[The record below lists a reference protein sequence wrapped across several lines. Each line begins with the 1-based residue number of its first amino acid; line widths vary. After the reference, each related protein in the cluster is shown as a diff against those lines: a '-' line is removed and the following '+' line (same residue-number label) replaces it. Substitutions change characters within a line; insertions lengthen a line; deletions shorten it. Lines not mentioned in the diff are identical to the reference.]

1 MKNFMLKSFA
11 DGVAAH
17 PEWEGKLKLLE
28 QVFLTCTMP
37 EDKEIELMS
46 QLFNLQLMITYD
58 ASAQPVGRVG
68 HASWPKV
75 MLSNAPVFDGAGESA
90 AHFRYV
96 WTCPTQADPVQEVK
110 EEFPDLEIHSD
121 SVKVDAFGYQ
131 ATWKVGPDAANLME
145 AATMAQRVLRA
156 GTAQFRKLESLKRSD
171 LQAVCVKAC
180 LKKQGNMSDM
190 KNRLVYNF
198 LKHATA
204 EQIVNAES
212 TEIWAVSEKPAVDKE
227 PKPSNPKKSV
237 DKVQES
243 KPSTGATMV
252 EGADQVGEEPGPTK
266 GKESSPKVPGPTA
279 SSANESKVEGANQ
292 IGEDGHA
299 GHQPFAEH
307 LPEATAAPAAES
319 EPAKTAEVPEA
330 EPEDCS
336 KRLEAAEMF
345 PKVKVNRRTVS
356 INVHTFTKKF
366 KVATDQSVM
375 EVAALANKYVL
386 AGNEI
391 WAVLNTLTKK
401 DLQAECEKEMLN
413 KRETNQE
420 LREILLRKQL
430 SRFKVGEDSSSA
442 AAVMED
448 APDLKAHSPQAAP
461 QASIAASFPA
471 KDQSEEGAQ
480 AAEGQDP
487 QEAEGAEQGTG
498 LDGGGKSQVT
508 LFGRSTFAMD
518 FNQDDDKTVFSD
530 KVDGPEPV
538 EPESKV
544 STMDLIQAGEHG
556 VVPVAALVKIMQGFA
571 ETQRG
576 GNHLAVLLAGGQKWK
591 KEKLERQVVKRVIMG
606 PKDLFTATIIE
617 DELAVDKSLSVW
629 GVLLETGNPV
639 EPLAFIEEFMGK
651 DGVQPLIGYIRM
663 GAATNLTK
671 PESWTDPEVSVIVK
685 GKWSTL
691 AQGFRFLPDDQKGC
705 KRKAEEI
712 AALAE
717 EVAKKHVAKAN
728 EVAESALSKA
738 KNHLEEGQNK
748 KAHLEGRLLEV
759 MQEMAVQDQKVKL
772 AAKCTEGLQIHPDI
786 YSNKLLSAEE
796 LRQIGGMEDSY
807 IAIDF
812 LPAVYQKAHSEA
824 SQDAPSEKC
833 PGRSLLKHAF
843 FLLKER
849 EDELRASKT
858 KHEKFQ
864 KSLATFTTAFQRST
878 ERKRKAAK
886 IEVGNLLV
894 PDEVVREQRLA
905 RRNQINRKRKS
916 IKNVKKRRPHE
927 DDLPEVAE
935 AKQRLTIF
943 EKMEIVAYAEEQLEQ
958 HQKSLKEIK
967 KSKKKHH
974 KKQREFYKG
983 LSLQKLCDNKF
994 RGKLNGI
1001 KICQLRC
1008 QAKSQKWHLLTEH
1021 QQRKAYQL
1029 TDEMKVSLGL
1039 ESNVKGWKTLPPTK
1053 VAEKL
1058 ASKDGLP
1065 RWRVPG
1071 KVLEELEAALVEFA
1085 MGKSLVTQRRDIVLN
1100 RHCVVTAKRL
1110 AREYNS
1116 GLDAARQEVQ
1126 EHNEKVSAELAEA
1139 GVPKSQIRRSLLP
1152 WPAPCPEDLD
1162 SGFIRKFLRAFNW
1175 SRASRN
1181 TSGQYLAT
1189 CQGRVFLCHDASI
1202 RNGAILDLKLHD
1214 VKCGRRLKTESTH
1227 T

>member
-1 MKNFMLKSFA
+1 MDNGASRLVTKSFLASLKKVYKPKIAISENVCTGNIGRRVVENVKDVMQSKVIFTQPSDVGFGCVARRRSFTILLRHDSGRFILDPQDTYDKLCAGLNDSQLSLHDLLACTTEADVLRELPEGYKLSPFEQSNLDQYQDLLDGKGVPIPNQVFAVNQNPNKVFKAAMAGILPAFTATDKCLWSRGNRRPILAYEKFLGHGWPMTQELCQALKIPVFSMDGLSNAHQSVGNGQHLVCAALALLPTLASVELFPEASPSMVPSDYHNVEINPQANGRCLFSCIYLHFASDSEKAEWSKVDRNAQGFPSDADRLREEDTLVKNFMLKSFA

-17 PEWEGKLKLLE
+17 PEWEGELKLLE

-212 TEIWAVSEKPAVDKE
+212 TEICAVSEKPAVDKE

-518 FNQDDDKTVFSD
+518 FNQDDDKTVFFD

-671 PESWTDPEVSVIVK
+671 PESWTDPEVLNFGSADVN
-685 GKWSTL
+685 
-691 AQGFRFLPDDQKGC
+691 AQGDWG
-705 KRKAEEI
+705 
-712 AALAE
+712 
-717 EVAKKHVAKAN
+717 
-728 EVAESALSKA
+728 
-738 KNHLEEGQNK
+738 EGFCHRERQVVY
-748 KAHLEGRLLEV
+748 AC
-759 MQEMAVQDQKVKL
+759 A
-772 AAKCTEGLQIHPDI
+772 GLQI
-786 YSNKLLSAEE
+786 
-796 LRQIGGMEDSY
+796 
-807 IAIDF
+807 F
-812 LPAVYQKAHSEA
+812 
-824 SQDAPSEKC
+824 
-833 PGRSLLKHAF
+833 
-843 FLLKER
+843 
-849 EDELRASKT
+849 
-858 KHEKFQ
+858 
-864 KSLATFTTAFQRST
+864 
-878 ERKRKAAK
+878 
-886 IEVGNLLV
+886 
-894 PDEVVREQRLA
+894 A
-905 RRNQINRKRKS
+905 R
-916 IKNVKKRRPHE
+916 
-927 DDLPEVAE
+927 
-935 AKQRLTIF
+935 
-943 EKMEIVAYAEEQLEQ
+943 
-958 HQKSLKEIK
+958 
-967 KSKKKHH
+967 
-974 KKQREFYKG
+974 
-983 LSLQKLCDNKF
+983 
-994 RGKLNGI
+994 
-1001 KICQLRC
+1001 
-1008 QAKSQKWHLLTEH
+1008 
-1021 QQRKAYQL
+1021 
-1029 TDEMKVSLGL
+1029 
-1039 ESNVKGWKTLPPTK
+1039 
-1053 VAEKL
+1053 
-1058 ASKDGLP
+1058 
-1065 RWRVPG
+1065 
-1071 KVLEELEAALVEFA
+1071 
-1085 MGKSLVTQRRDIVLN
+1085 
-1100 RHCVVTAKRL
+1100 
-1110 AREYNS
+1110 
-1116 GLDAARQEVQ
+1116 
-1126 EHNEKVSAELAEA
+1126 
-1139 GVPKSQIRRSLLP
+1139 
-1152 WPAPCPEDLD
+1152 
-1162 SGFIRKFLRAFNW
+1162 
-1175 SRASRN
+1175 
-1181 TSGQYLAT
+1181 
-1189 CQGRVFLCHDASI
+1189 
-1202 RNGAILDLKLHD
+1202 
-1214 VKCGRRLKTESTH
+1214 
-1227 T
+1227 